1 MKIRREFMDRFV
13 IFYTYEGEV
22 KSIII
27 SANNKTDALKAM
39 DYYDIFDIFYHD
51 DIAKEDVKELKDFY
65 KNNKH
70 RYFYGLKRIHG

>member
-1 MKIRREFMDRFV
+1 
-13 IFYTYEGEV
+13 
-22 KSIII
+22 
-27 SANNKTDALKAM
+27 M